1 MHKSGRLDDHQ
12 KFTKLSALAQGGMLS
27 TQEREQLEHHLR
39 GCDSCREIYDE
50 YSLIS
55 REGMPLLSPN
65 YGNVQESEG
74 WDDRT
79 AWRRLLSRIRE
90 AERPRPRLVNTE
102 TPRAGFGFLAGS
114 IWKYRAAAVGVA
126 ACIVVVVAI
135 GAYYLGSRVHDSTRP
150 TSAAVSVHPADLT
163 SEKKPARELLDAQ
176 ATLDLQTA
184 LISRLQK
191 QVSGE
196 QQEIARLHA
205 AARAAE
211 DSFHA
216 LSFANSRNQEQLRQ
230 VSEQRDKLAGQL
242 RDAEQAYQSV
252 QLELTTLRAEHDR
265 ILLRA
270 TSLESKVDELTAT
283 TREQDRKLRD
293 DQQYLTSD
301 RDIRELMGARKLYI
315 ADVFDVDSRSRTRK
329 PFGRVF
335 YTQNKSLI
343 FYAFDL
349 DREAGV
355 KNASTFQVWGQ
366 RDNEPSEKTHPT
378 NLGILY
384 MDSELN
390 RRWVLRLD
398 DPKQLAEID
407 AVFVTVEPRGGS
419 QKPTGKPLLYALLR
433 KEANHP

>member
-1 MHKSGRLDDHQ
+1 MHKNGRLDDHQ
-12 KFTKLSALAQGGMLS
+12 KFKKLSALAQGGMLS

-90 AERPRPRLVNTE
+90 AERPGPRLVNTE

-176 ATLDLQTA
+176 VTLDLQTA

-191 QVSGE
+191 ASP
-196 QQEIARLHA
+196 
-205 AARAAE
+205 
-211 DSFHA
+211 
-216 LSFANSRNQEQLRQ
+216 
-230 VSEQRDKLAGQL
+230 
-242 RDAEQAYQSV
+242 
-252 QLELTTLRAEHDR
+252 TL
-265 ILLRA
+265 
-270 TSLESKVDELTAT
+270 
-283 TREQDRKLRD
+283 
-293 DQQYLTSD
+293 
-301 RDIRELMGARKLYI
+301 
-315 ADVFDVDSRSRTRK
+315 K
-329 PFGRVF
+329 P
-335 YTQNKSLI
+335 
-343 FYAFDL
+343 
-349 DREAGV
+349 
-355 KNASTFQVWGQ
+355 
-366 RDNEPSEKTHPT
+366 
-378 NLGILY
+378 
-384 MDSELN
+384 
-390 RRWVLRLD
+390 
-398 DPKQLAEID
+398 
-407 AVFVTVEPRGGS
+407 
-419 QKPTGKPLLYALLR
+419 
-433 KEANHP
+433 